1 MFSISD
7 MKNND
12 IRKKNGLVKTGNFLT
27 FDLNFG

>member
-1 MFSISD
+1 MLSICD

-12 IRKKNGLVKTGNFLT
+12 IQKNTGLVKTGNFLT